1 MPETA
6 RILKFPH
13 RGRVAVG
20 LCLESAKSL
29 ALRYLDTPM
38 SERSSDLLENC
49 IAEPD
54 AILALLGELRERCNT
69 VPAIAND
76 EAAKLFWLLN
86 ERPDRVGVFDEGHYF
101 AGEAALMA
109 GATSRLLGKRDD
121 AELWFDRAESR
132 YHRTINPGA
141 ALGRVSLER
150 LVLLYDARRYERV
163 FEILPSLVES
173 FGKWGMVREALKCRL
188 LEAMTLKETA
198 RLSEAVNRFRSLK
211 NDPNV
216 ASEPAMHGVILAHL
230 AELLSSNAEHL
241 EATSIYK
248 EALSLQHDDRQ
259 PIAVAHLKVAMGE
272 GLREQGRID
281 EAVESYRSAI
291 SDYAGLGMQTLA
303 AYLRVVTSEMLI
315 ALSRYRE
322 AEWELLAALPTIE
335 EQKMVPEGFAAV
347 TLLKESVRRRKTDS
361 NALRELREHLQ
372 ASK

>member
-1 MPETA
+1 
-6 RILKFPH
+6 
-13 RGRVAVG
+13 
-20 LCLESAKSL
+20 
-29 ALRYLDTPM
+29 
-38 SERSSDLLENC
+38 
-49 IAEPD
+49 
-54 AILALLGELRERCNT
+54 
-69 VPAIAND
+69 
-76 EAAKLFWLLN
+76 
-86 ERPDRVGVFDEGHYF
+86 
-101 AGEAALMA
+101 
-109 GATSRLLGKRDD
+109 
-121 AELWFDRAESR
+121 
-132 YHRTINPGA
+132 
-141 ALGRVSLER
+141 
-150 LVLLYDARRYERV
+150 
-163 FEILPSLVES
+163 
-173 FGKWGMVREALKCRL
+173 MVREALKCRL

>member
-1 MPETA
+1 
-6 RILKFPH
+6 
-13 RGRVAVG
+13 
-20 LCLESAKSL
+20 L
-29 ALRYLDTPM
+29 ATPI
-38 SERSSDLLENC
+38 SERPNHLVDSC

-54 AILALLGELRERCNT
+54 VILALLGELRDRCNT
-69 VPAIAND
+69 VPAIAHE
-76 EAAKLFWLLN
+76 EAANLFRLLN
-86 ERPDRVGVFDEGHYF
+86 ERPDRVGIFDEGQYF

-109 GATSRLLGKRDD
+109 GATCRLLGKRED

-132 YHRTINPGA
+132 YQRTINPGA

-198 RLSEAVNRFRSLK
+198 RLSEAVDRFRSLK
-211 NDPNV
+211 NDANV

-248 EALSLQHDDRQ
+248 EALSLQHHDPQ

-272 GLREQGRID
+272 GLREQGRVE
-281 EAVESYRSAI
+281 EAVDSYRSAI
-291 SDYAGLGMQTLA
+291 SDYAGLGMQTYA

-322 AEWELLAALPTIE
+322 AEWEILAAMPTIE

-347 TLLKESVRRRKTDS
+347 ALLKESVRRRKTDP